1 MGSLLSQITAKLLGG
16 GPICESECSN
26 VRCCTT
32 TQGVYDPSRWPP
44 PERPRQVSEESAA
57 SEFSARPTRFLRR
70 LRKRVPMSTTVYI
83 DSRKRVAG
91 TDSDFEIDLGETLH
105 IDSGAKLA
113 VHKIRV
119 ADAFLSTD
127 RGSYLYWHDVSGGTL
142 HNNYAAATYVA
153 STNEIQVAYDGN
165 RVILNN
171 QDLRLTF
178 PNGPGYPPGV
188 SSTRPESINHLLGPS
203 FISGAQQIF
212 TFTQM
217 APYESLYL
225 RCPALAAREH
235 ILGPLGSDII
245 AKIIVDRG
253 VGHVLHSRT
262 DEGHF
267 VNLHGPITLRYLRF
281 RLTDLDGE
289 VVNTRGTSVSF
300 AIYLNWS

>member
-1 MGSLLSQITAKLLGG
+1 MAAKLLGG
-16 GPICESECSN
+16 GPMCETECN
-26 VRCCTT
+26 NLRCCTT
-32 TQGVYDPSRWPP
+32 TGVYDPSRWPP
-44 PERPRQVSEESAA
+44 PERPRQTSDSSNA
-57 SEFSARPTRFLRR
+57 SEFSARPTRFFPGR
-70 LRKRVPMSTTVYI
+70 RKRVRVMSSTIYV

-142 HNNYAAATYVA
+142 HYAQLPAGAYTGERLAAWISSNYAAATYVA

-165 RVILNN
+165 RIVLNN
-171 QDLRLTF
+171 QDLRITF

-212 TFTQM
+212 SFVVM
-217 APYESLYL
+217 APYSELYL

-235 ILGPLGSDII
+235 ILGPLATSSTAARMKDTSSTST
-245 AKIIVDRG
+245 AP
-253 VGHVLHSRT
+253 SRCAT
-262 DEGHF
+262 CASAS
-267 VNLHGPITLRYLRF
+267 PT
-281 RLTDLDGE
+281 LDGE

-300 AIYLNWS
+300 AIYLNWEK

>member
-1 MGSLLSQITAKLLGG
+1 
-16 GPICESECSN
+16 
-26 VRCCTT
+26 
-32 TQGVYDPSRWPP
+32 
-44 PERPRQVSEESAA
+44 
-57 SEFSARPTRFLRR
+57 
-70 LRKRVPMSTTVYI
+70 MSTIYI

-142 HNNYAAATYVA
+142 HYAQLPAGAYTGERLAAWISSNYAAATYVA

-212 TFTQM
+212 SFVVM
-217 APYESLYL
+217 APFSELYL

-300 AIYLNWS
+300 AIFLDWENGGARE